1 MMIREQNPEHI
12 RFAQCRL
19 CVASKADQG
28 TYVGYI
34 KILVLPFLILS
45 ISLTAQ
51 TYNLPE
57 QNDRWAIQ
65 PDGSIEWKIDGRL
78 PHNDHIE
85 MSGEKV
91 SLWMQ
96 YGVDTSGRSNYVR
109 TIVFPTYRLL
119 PQRTIAH
126 LTYNVNDGDLP
137 RFLINDRLLKAGVYN
152 AAVAGDQP
160 EKVISI
166 RHKGIMEV
174 QSEIGRDRTVL
185 LKRSFFPSVD
195 KPVAIEKLV
204 FINAGKQPVKIEM
217 EWLRRET
224 SPAANRMKEGP
235 HKFIIATI
243 NDGEKIVAPGDS
255 VLFAIS
261 YQAVRDNE
269 PFIVAD
275 VNKEEAARSNRI
287 KNILSLLQLETPD
300 PVLNTMFAF
309 AKIRGT
315 ESIYN
320 TKAGLMHGPGGLR
333 YYAAIWAND
342 QAEYINPFF
351 AFLGDETGNKSAMNA
366 FRLFARYMNTDYKP
380 IPSSI
385 IDQGDGT
392 WNGAKDRGDMA
403 MIAYGAGRFAL
414 AYGNKDSAA
423 VLWPLIEWCLEY
435 LKRKLNED
443 GVVYSDSDEL
453 ENRFPAGKANLNTS
467 SLYYD
472 ALISAEQLGKLLGK
486 PATQLK
492 NYEEQAKQLR
502 SNIEKYFGATVE
514 GFATYRYYKGN
525 DTLRAWITT
534 PLTVD
539 IFERKEGTVAALFS
553 PRLWTEDGLASL
565 AGNKTFWDRSTLY
578 GLRGVF
584 AAGETEK
591 ALTFLR
597 YYSKRRLLGEHVP
610 YAVEAYPEGNQR
622 HLSAESGLYCRIY
635 TEGMFGMRPTG
646 FNSFNCTPRLPAAW
660 NQMALRN
667 IHSFGTIFDIEV
679 KRAGAGKLHIVIK
692 KAGQE
697 KKYTI
702 KEGATQKIIL

>member
-1 MMIREQNPEHI
+1 M
-12 RFAQCRL
+12 
-19 CVASKADQG
+19 K
-28 TYVGYI
+28 I
-34 KILVLPFLILS
+34 KISLALLQIFFLSFKAFTQQAALP
-45 ISLTAQ
+45 
-51 TYNLPE
+51 P
-57 QNDRWAIQ
+57 QNDRWTIQ
-65 PDGSIEWKIDGRL
+65 PDGSIEWKIDNRL

-109 TIVFPTYRLL
+109 TFVFPTYRLL

-126 LTYNVNDGDLP
+126 MTYNVNDGDLP
-137 RFLINDRLLKAGVYN
+137 RFLINDRLFKAGVYN
-152 AAVAGDQP
+152 AAVAADQP

-166 RHKGIMEV
+166 KHKGVMEV
-174 QSEIGRDRTVL
+174 QSEIGRDRTIL

-195 KPVAIEKLV
+195 KPMAIEKLV
-204 FINAGKQPVKIEM
+204 FINTGKQPVKVEM

-224 SPAANRMKEGP
+224 SPAASRMKEGP

-243 NDGEKIVAPGDS
+243 NDGEKTLAPGDS
-255 VLFAIS
+255 VQFAIS
-261 YQAVRDNE
+261 YQAVRGNE
-269 PFIVAD
+269 PFIIAD
-275 VNKEEAARSNRI
+275 INKEETARRDRI
-287 KNILSLLQLETPD
+287 ATILSLLQLETPD
-300 PVLNTMFAF
+300 STLNTMFAF

-351 AFLGDETGNKSAMNA
+351 AFLGDETGNRSAMNA
-366 FRLFARYMNTDYKP
+366 FRLFSRYMNPDYKP

-385 IDQGDGT
+385 IDQGDGI

-414 AYGNKDSAA
+414 AYGNKDSAN

-435 LKRKLNED
+435 LKREINEE

-453 ENRFPAGKANLNTS
+453 ENRFPSGKANLNTS

-472 ALISAEQLGKLLGK
+472 ALISAVQLGKLLGR

-502 SNIEKYFGATVE
+502 NNIEKYFGATVE
-514 GFATYRYYKGN
+514 GFPTYRYYKGN

-539 IFERKEGTVAALFS
+539 IFERKEGTIAALFS

-646 FNSFNCTPRLPAAW
+646 FNSFNCTPRLPKEW

-667 IHSFGTIFDIEV
+667 IHSFGNIFDIEIS
-679 KRAGAGKLHIVIK
+679 RAAADKLNITIK

>member
-1 MMIREQNPEHI
+1 MPR
-12 RFAQCRL
+12 
-19 CVASKADQG
+19 S
-28 TYVGYI
+28 
-34 KILVLPFLILS
+34 LPVFLFFSGIT
-45 ISLTAQ
+45 SLFAQ
-51 TYNLPE
+51 TYNQPE
-57 QNDRWAIQ
+57 QKDRWTIQ
-65 PDGSIEWKIDGRL
+65 PDGSIEWKIDNRL

-96 YGVDTSGRSNYVR
+96 YGVDTSGRSNFVR

-119 PQRTIAH
+119 PASTTAH
-126 LTYNVNDGDLP
+126 MMYDVKDGDLP
-137 RFLINDRLLKAGVYN
+137 RILINNRLLKAGVIN
-152 AAVAGDQP
+152 AAVATDQP
-160 EKVISI
+160 EKVISV

-174 QSEIGRDRTVL
+174 QSEIGRDRTIVF
-185 LKRSFFPSVD
+185 KRSFFPSID
-195 KPVAIEKLV
+195 KPMAIEKLI
-204 FINAGKQPVKIEM
+204 FINTGKQPVKIEM
-217 EWLRRET
+217 EYLRRET

-243 NDGEKIVAPGDS
+243 NDGERTVASGDS
-255 VLFAIS
+255 VQFAIS
-261 YQAVRDNE
+261 FQAVRANE
-269 PFIVAD
+269 PFISAD
-275 VNKEEAARSNRI
+275 VNKEEAARKARI
-287 KNILSLLQLETPD
+287 ATILSLLQLDTPD
-300 PVLNTMFAF
+300 AKLNTMFAF

-351 AFLGDETGNKSAMNA
+351 AFLGDETGNRSAMNA
-366 FRLFARYMNTDYKP
+366 FRLFARYMNPDYKP

-385 IDQGDGT
+385 IDQADGT
-392 WNGAKDRGDMA
+392 WHGAKDRGDMA

-414 AYGNKDSAA
+414 AYGKKDSAI

-435 LKRKLNED
+435 LKRNINED
-443 GVVYSDSDEL
+443 GVVFSNSDEL
-453 ENRFPAGKANLNTS
+453 ENRFPAGNANLNTS

-472 ALISAEQLGKLLGK
+472 ALISAVQLGKLLGK
-486 PATQLK
+486 PSMQLK
-492 NYEEQAKQLR
+492 SYEQQAKQLR
-502 SNIEKYFGATVE
+502 NNIEKYFGATVE

-539 IFERKEGTVAALFS
+539 ILERKEGTIAALFS

-591 ALTFLR
+591 ALTFLL
-597 YYSKRRLLGEHVP
+597 YYSRRRLLGEHVP

-635 TEGMFGMRPTG
+635 TEGMFGMRPLG
-646 FNSFNCTPRLPAAW
+646 FTSFNCTPRLPKEW
-660 NQMALRN
+660 NEMALRN
-667 IHSFGTIFDIEV
+667 IHSFGNVFDLEV
-679 KRAGAGKLHIVIK
+679 TRAAAGKLIITIR

-702 KEGATQKIIL
+702 KEGATQKIEL

>member
-1 MMIREQNPEHI
+1 MLRSLLI
-12 RFAQCRL
+12 
-19 CVASKADQG
+19 
-28 TYVGYI
+28 
-34 KILVLPFLILS
+34 FLFFFRVTHLF
-45 ISLTAQ
+45 AQ
-51 TYNLPE
+51 TYNLPQ
-57 QNDRWAIQ
+57 QNDRWSIQ
-65 PDGSIEWKIDGRL
+65 PDGSIEWKIDNRL

-96 YGVDTSGRSNYVR
+96 YGVDTSGKSDFIR

-119 PQRTIAH
+119 PASTTAH
-126 LTYNVNDGDLP
+126 MMYDVKDADLP
-137 RFLINDRLLKAGVYN
+137 RIIINNRLLKAGVYN
-152 AAVAGDQP
+152 ASVATDQP

-174 QSEIGRDRTVL
+174 QSEIGRDRNIL
-185 LKRSFFPSVD
+185 LKRIFFPSVD
-195 KPVAIEKLV
+195 KAMAIEKLV
-204 FINAGKQPVKIEM
+204 FINTGKQPAKIEM
-217 EWLRRET
+217 EFLRKET
-224 SPAANRMKEGP
+224 SPAASRMKGGP

-243 NDGEKIVAPGDS
+243 NDGEKTIAPGDS
-255 VLFAIS
+255 VQFAIS
-261 YQAVRDNE
+261 YQAVRGNE

-275 VNKEEAARSNRI
+275 VSKEEAARKERI
-287 KNILSLLQLETPD
+287 DNILSLLQLQTPD
-300 PVLNTMFAF
+300 SILNTMFAF

-320 TKAGLMHGPGGLR
+320 TKGGLMHGPGGLR

-351 AFLGDETGNKSAMNA
+351 AFLGDETATKSAMNA
-366 FRLFARYMNTDYKP
+366 FRLFARYMNADYKP

-385 IDQGDGT
+385 IDQGDGM
-392 WNGAKDRGDMA
+392 WNGARDRGDMA

-414 AYGNKDSAA
+414 AYGNKDSAII
-423 VLWPLIEWCLEY
+423 LWPLIEWCLEY
-435 LKRKLNED
+435 LKRKINED

-453 ENRFPAGKANLNTS
+453 ENRFPSGKANLNTS

-472 ALISAEQLGKLLGK
+472 ALISAVQLGKLLGK
-486 PATQLK
+486 PTAQLK
-492 NYEEQAKQLR
+492 SYEQQAKQLR

-539 IFERKEGTVAALFS
+539 IFERKEGTIAALFS

-635 TEGMFGMRPTG
+635 TEGMFGMRPMS
-646 FNSFNCTPRLPAAW
+646 FNSFNCTPRLPKEW
-660 NQMALRN
+660 DRMTLLN
-667 IHSFGTIFDIEV
+667 IHSFGKIFDIEV
-679 KRAGAGKLHIVIK
+679 KRTVSDKLTITVSSGGK
-692 KAGQE
+692 E

-702 KEGATQKIIL
+702 KDGATQLIVL

>member
-1 MMIREQNPEHI
+1 L
-12 RFAQCRL
+12 F
-19 CVASKADQG
+19 
-28 TYVGYI
+28 
-34 KILVLPFLILS
+34 PFLF
-45 ISLTAQ
+45 ISVFVSAQ
-51 TYNLPE
+51 TYNLPQ
-57 QNDRWAIQ
+57 QNDRWTIQ
-65 PDGSIEWKIDGRL
+65 PDGSIEWKIDNRL

-96 YGVDTSGRSNYVR
+96 YGVDTSGKSNFVR

-119 PQRTIAH
+119 PASTTAH
-126 LTYNVNDGDLP
+126 MMYDVKDGDLP
-137 RFLINDRLLKAGVYN
+137 RILINNRLLKAGVLN
-152 AAVAGDQP
+152 ASVATDQP
-160 EKVISI
+160 EKVITV

-174 QSEIGRDRTVL
+174 QSEIGRDRNVL
-185 LKRSFFPSVD
+185 LKRTFFPSVD
-195 KPVAIEKLV
+195 KPMAIEKLV
-204 FINAGKQPVKIEM
+204 FINTGKQPVKIEM
-217 EWLRRET
+217 EFLRRET
-224 SPAANRMKEGP
+224 SPAASRMKEGP

-243 NDGEKIVAPGDS
+243 NDGEKTLAPGDS
-255 VLFAIS
+255 VQFAIS
-261 YQAVRDNE
+261 YQAVRANE
-269 PFIVAD
+269 PFISAD
-275 VNKEEAARSNRI
+275 VNKEEAARKARI
-287 KNILSLLQLETPD
+287 ATILSLLQLETPD
-300 PVLNTMFAF
+300 ATLNTMFAF

-351 AFLGDETGNKSAMNA
+351 AFLGDETGNRSAMNA
-366 FRLFARYMNTDYKP
+366 FRLFARYMNPDYKP

-385 IDQGDGT
+385 IDQADGT
-392 WNGAKDRGDMA
+392 WHGAKDRGDMA

-414 AYGNKDSAA
+414 AYGKKDSAT

-435 LKRKLNED
+435 LKHNINED
-443 GVVYSDSDEL
+443 GVVFSNSDEL
-453 ENRFPAGKANLNTS
+453 ENRFPAGNANLNTS

-472 ALISAEQLGKLLGK
+472 ALVSAVQLGKLLGK
-486 PATQLK
+486 PSLK
-492 NYEEQAKQLR
+492 NYEQQAKQLR
-502 SNIEKYFGATVE
+502 NNIEKYFGATVE
-514 GFATYRYYKGN
+514 GFTTYRYYKGN

-539 IFERKEGTVAALFS
+539 IFERKEGTIAALFS

-597 YYSKRRLLGEHVP
+597 YYSRRRLLGEHVP

-635 TEGMFGMRPTG
+635 TEGMFGMRPLSFT
-646 FNSFNCTPRLPAAW
+646 SFNCTPRLPKEW
-660 NQMALRN
+660 NEMALRN
-667 IHSFGTIFDIEV
+667 IHSFGNVFDLEV
-679 KRAGAGKLHIVIK
+679 ARAVAGKLVITIK

-702 KEGATQKIIL
+702 KDGATQKIEL

>member
-1 MMIREQNPEHI
+1 MTK
-12 RFAQCRL
+12 
-19 CVASKADQG
+19 SK
-28 TYVGYI
+28 
-34 KILVLPFLILS
+34 FLIPILFIS
-45 ISLTAQ
+45 ISLSAQ
-51 TYNLPE
+51 TYNLPQ

-65 PDGSIEWKIDGRL
+65 HDGSIVWKIDDRL

-96 YGVDTSGRSNYVR
+96 YGVDTSGRSNFVR

-119 PQRTIAH
+119 PARTIAH
-126 LTYNVNDGDLP
+126 MMYDVKDADLP
-137 RFLINDRLLKAGVYN
+137 RFLINDRLLKAGVIN
-152 AAVAGDQP
+152 AAVATDQP
-160 EKVISI
+160 EKVITV

-174 QSEIGRDRTVL
+174 QSEIGRDKNVL
-185 LKRSFFPSVD
+185 LKRTFFPSVD
-195 KPVAIEKLV
+195 KPMAIEKLV
-204 FINAGKQPVKIEM
+204 FINIGRQPVKIEM
-217 EWLRRET
+217 EYLKRET

-243 NDGEKIVAPGDS
+243 NDGERTIAPGDS
-255 VLFAIS
+255 VQFAIS
-261 YQAVRDNE
+261 YQAVRGNE
-269 PFIVAD
+269 PFMVAD
-275 VNKEEAARSNRI
+275 VNKEEAARKARI
-287 KNILSLLQLETPD
+287 ATILSLLQLETPD

-366 FRLFARYMNTDYKP
+366 FRLFARYMNADYKP

-385 IDQGDGT
+385 IDQGDGI
-392 WNGAKDRGDMA
+392 WHGAKDRGDMA

-414 AYGNKDSAA
+414 AYGKKDSAM

-435 LKRKLNED
+435 LRRNINAD
-443 GVVYSDSDEL
+443 GVVFSNSDEL
-453 ENRFPAGKANLNTS
+453 ENRFPAGNANLNTS

-472 ALISAEQLGKLLGK
+472 ALISAVQLGKLLNK
-486 PATQLK
+486 PAEQLK
-492 NYEEQAKQLR
+492 NYEKEAKQLR

-539 IFERKEGTVAALFS
+539 IFERKEGTIAALFS

-597 YYSKRRLLGEHVP
+597 YYSNRRLLGEHVP

-635 TEGMFGMRPTG
+635 TEGMFGMRPIG
-646 FNSFNCTPRLPAAW
+646 FTSFNCTPRLPKEW
-660 NQMALRN
+660 NEMALRN
-667 IHSFGTIFDIEV
+667 IHSFGNIFDIEV
-679 KRAGAGKLHIVIK
+679 ARASSGKLVITIK
-692 KAGQE
+692 NAGEE

-702 KEGATQKIIL
+702 KDGATQKIEL